1 MVFSVERTLSKPV
14 YKSVEE
20 ENKARLEPV
29 FGLNKQIRSSPRM
42 TLMLEQVIRTAQ
54 KTLNISAASILLF
67 GENEEELFFEV
78 ASGPVGKVLKQV
90 KLNTRY
96 GIAGQVARTGKPLI
110 VNDVARSE
118 RFHKMIDDTTGFET
132 RSLVCA
138 PLTVQH
144 KILGVIEAL
153 NKLDGSEFGEQD
165 LEAVIAVATT
175 TAMAIE
181 NTRQYH
187 AVLDAFKNTICTLA
201 AAVDAKD
208 PYACGHSQRVM
219 EYTAMAGAYF
229 SVSSEEMETL
239 RYAAMLHD
247 IGKLEI
253 DSCILNKEDPLTQQE
268 WEVVRRHV
276 TTGANLL
283 KEVPFLEKAGELVL
297 CHHER
302 YDGKGYPRGLKGDN
316 IPLGA
321 RLIAIADAFDTMT
334 TGRAYHPALTID
346 QAIKE
351 LQDCSSSQFCPVGVT
366 AFVSGL
372 HLHTVGN
379 QSDRE
384 QSSQSS
390 P

>member
-1 MVFSVERTLSKPV
+1 MVFSLEKPLTKPV
-14 YKSVEE
+14 YTSVAQ
-20 ENKARLEPV
+20 ENKAKLEPV
-29 FGLNKQIRSSPRM
+29 YGVNKQIRSSPRM
-42 TLMLEQVIRTAQ
+42 TLMLEQVIKTAQ
-54 KTLNISAASILLF
+54 KTLNISAASVLLF

-132 RSLVCA
+132 KSLICA

-153 NKLDGSEFGEQD
+153 NKLDGKEFGEQD
-165 LEAVIAVATT
+165 LDAVVAVATT
-175 TAMAIE
+175 TAMALE

-187 AVLDAFKNTICTLA
+187 TILDAFKNTISTLA
-201 AAVDAKD
+201 ATVDAKD

-229 SVSSEEMETL
+229 SISLDEMETL
-239 RYAAMLHD
+239 RHAAVLHD
-247 IGKLEI
+247 IGKIEI
-253 DSCILNKEDPLTQQE
+253 DPCILNKEDPLTQQE
-268 WEVVRRHV
+268 WEIVRRHS

-283 KEVPFLEKAGELVL
+283 KEISFLEKASELVL
-297 CHHER
+297 YHHER

-346 QAIKE
+346 QAVKE
-351 LQDCSSSQFCPVGVT
+351 LQDCAGSQFCPVGVT

-372 HLHTVGN
+372 HIHTGGGQLN
-379 QSDRE
+379 LE
-384 QSSQSS
+384 QPS
-390 P
+390 PAGP